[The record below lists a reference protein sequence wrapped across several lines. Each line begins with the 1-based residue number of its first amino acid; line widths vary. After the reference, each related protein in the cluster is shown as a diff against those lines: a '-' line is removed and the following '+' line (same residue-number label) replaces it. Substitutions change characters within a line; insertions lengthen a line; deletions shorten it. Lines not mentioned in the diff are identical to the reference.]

1 MKMSELKALPKVELR
16 SELEKAR
23 EKLFKMRFQAKGKD
37 MENPGLMRT
46 TKKDIARYLTA
57 LRQLELADSAGE

>member
-1 MKMSELKALPKVELR
+1 MSEMKELPAVELH

-23 EKLFKMRFQAKGKD
+23 ERLFKMRFQAKGKD
-37 MENPGLMRT
+37 MENPGAMRT

-57 LRQLELADSAGE
+57 LRQLQSAEAASE